1 MTQYMSWESG
11 REANNW
17 SGQNV
22 VRWSNA
28 EYDWLWKEAAMALG
42 PAKWGF
48 PLTTHFLL
56 C

>member
-1 MTQYMSWESG
+1 MMQFMSWESA

-22 VRWSNA
+22 VRLSNA
-28 EYDWLWKEAAMALG
+28 EYDWLWKGAAMELG
-42 PAKWGF
+42 LAKWGF
-48 PLTTHFLL
+48 SLTTHVLL